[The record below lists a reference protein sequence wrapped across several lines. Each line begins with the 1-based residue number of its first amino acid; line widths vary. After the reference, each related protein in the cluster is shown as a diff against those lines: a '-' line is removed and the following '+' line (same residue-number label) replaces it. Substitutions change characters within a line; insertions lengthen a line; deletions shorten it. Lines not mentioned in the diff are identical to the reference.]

1 MAKKEKTG
9 VLSARD
15 IFGYAI
21 GDTGGVLAFGTIGS
35 FLQMFY
41 TDVIGISLAKITI
54 LMLVARIWDAINDPL
69 CGMIIDRL
77 KPTKHGRFRPYI
89 FWFSL
94 PMAIAFILMFWKI
107 PGLSD
112 NQYLIYA
119 YVTYILYGML
129 YTAVNVPYGSLASVM
144 TDDRHERSTLSVARS
159 LGSGIGSLPGKILLP
174 LFVYSTAV
182 DTGAKYLDAS
192 KLFWAVV
199 LLAGFMVIIY
209 FASYRLTKENF
220 APAPQENVHVGKTVA
235 QLCKNRPF
243 VTLSIAALLLLA
255 ADMYVLTVMN
265 YLFKNYFN
273 EPGLYA
279 LVTVANYLPMLLL
292 MPFSGKLVMKFGKK
306 ALCAFGSIFAAAAY
320 FIMFIIHTKNPYIFL
335 ALNIISGFGVSFFTL
350 EVWAMVND
358 VIDWQEKLSG
368 RREEATT
375 FASFTFFRKL
385 GQTLA
390 GICAPMA
397 MAAIGYSTAHDAIAH
412 QTEAVNLGIYN
423 ISTIVPCI
431 MYVVMF
437 LLLQFGY
444 TLGKNEVEALKEEL
458 HARRGNPSSNI

>member
-1 MAKKEKTG
+1 MDKKEKTG
-9 VLSARD
+9 VLKAKD
-15 IFGYAI
+15 IIGYAI

-41 TDVIGISLAKITI
+41 TDSLHISFAKITI
-54 LMLVARIWDAINDPL
+54 LMLIARIWDAINDPL

-94 PMAIAFILMFWKI
+94 PMALAFVLMFWKI
-107 PGLSD
+107 SGLSE
-112 NQYLIYA
+112 NQYLVFA
-119 YVTYILYGML
+119 YITYILYGML
-129 YTAVNVPYGSLASVM
+129 YTVVNVPYGSLAAVM

-159 LGSGIGSLPGKILLP
+159 LGSGIGSVPGRILLP
-174 LFVYSTAV
+174 MFVYATAEN
-182 DTGAKYLDAS
+182 GAKYLDS
-192 KLFWAVV
+192 NKLFYAVLV
-199 LLAGFMVIIY
+199 LACFMVVIY
-209 FASYRLTKENF
+209 FLSYKMTKENF
-220 APAPQENVHVGKTVA
+220 VPLPQENVHVGKTLK
-235 QLCKNRPF
+235 QLLKNRPF

-255 ADMYVLTVMN
+255 GDMYVLNVMN
-265 YLFKNYFN
+265 YLFKNYF
-273 EPGLYA
+273 EKPGLYGII
-279 LVTVANYLPMLLL
+279 TVANYLPMLLII
-292 MPFSGKLVMKFGKK
+292 PFSGKLVMKFGKK
-306 ALCAFGSIFAAAAY
+306 ALCSFGSIFASLAY
-320 FIMFIIHTKNPYIFL
+320 LIMFLLHTKNPYLFL

-397 MAAIGYSTAHDAIAH
+397 MAAIGYSVKAGVIE
-412 QTEAVNLGIYN
+412 QSESVNTGLYN
-423 ISTIVPCI
+423 IATLAPCI
-431 MYVVMF
+431 MYIVMF

-444 TLGKNEVEALKEEL
+444 TLGKDQVEALKVEL
-458 HARRGNPSSNI
+458 HEQRASKQ

>member
-1 MAKKEKTG
+1 MDKKEKTG
-9 VLSARD
+9 VLKAKD
-15 IFGYAI
+15 IIGYAI

-41 TDVIGISLAKITI
+41 TDSLHISFAKITI
-54 LMLVARIWDAINDPL
+54 LMLIARIWDAINDPL

-94 PMAIAFILMFWKI
+94 PMALAFVLMFWKI
-107 PGLSD
+107 SGLSE
-112 NQYLIYA
+112 NQYLVFA
-119 YVTYILYGML
+119 YITYILYGML
-129 YTAVNVPYGSLASVM
+129 YTVVNVPYGSLAAVM

-159 LGSGIGSLPGKILLP
+159 LGSGIGSVPGRILLP
-174 LFVYSTAV
+174 MFVYATAEN
-182 DTGAKYLDAS
+182 GAKYLDS
-192 KLFWAVV
+192 NKLFYAVLV
-199 LLAGFMVIIY
+199 LACFMVVIY
-209 FASYRLTKENF
+209 FLSYKMTKENF
-220 APAPQENVHVGKTVA
+220 VPLPQENVHVGKTLK
-235 QLCKNRPF
+235 QLLKNRPF

-255 ADMYVLTVMN
+255 GDMYVLNVMN
-265 YLFKNYFN
+265 YLFKNYF
-273 EPGLYA
+273 EKPGLYGII
-279 LVTVANYLPMLLL
+279 TVANYLMFLL
-292 MPFSGKLVMKFGKK
+292 
-306 ALCAFGSIFAAAAY
+306 
-320 FIMFIIHTKNPYIFL
+320 HTKNPYLFL

-397 MAAIGYSTAHDAIAH
+397 MAAIGYSVKAGVIE
-412 QTEAVNLGIYN
+412 QSESVNTGLYN
-423 ISTIVPCI
+423 IATLVPCI
-431 MYVVMF
+431 MYIVMF

-444 TLGKNEVEALKEEL
+444 TLGKDQVEALKVEL
-458 HARRGNPSSNI
+458 HEQRASKQ